1 MNFNTLEYYIKET
14 FTSLKRNSLMTI
26 ASISTVALSILVLGM
41 FLVMVL
47 NVNNI
52 ASHLEN
58 QVQITVYM
66 KDQVRATQL
75 QQMEKV
81 LKSSKGVVD
90 VTAVSKQQALAE
102 FKKRLGDQQRLLDAL
117 GEDNPFPASFE
128 VQVDQPERI
137 AKLVPQIE
145 KMPGVETARFG
156 QEAVKNLFRLT
167 RILRLGGLLLIF
179 LLAVATLF
187 IISNT
192 IRITV
197 FARRREVNIMKYVGA
212 TDSFIRCPFILE
224 GMLMG
229 FTGALLAALALNQL
243 YLAAQERIYGML
255 AFFPLLP
262 YWPMM
267 GILGAGLVLVGTLI
281 GALGSMLSLQRFLKV

>member
-66 KDQVRATQL
+66 KDQVSATQL

-81 LKSSKGVVD
+81 LKNSEGVVD

>member
-26 ASISTVALSILVLGM
+26 ASIFTVALSILVLGM

-66 KDQVRATQL
+66 KDQVSATQL

>member
-52 ASHLEN
+52 ATHLEN

-66 KDQVRATQL
+66 KDEATAPQL
-75 QQMEKV
+75 AQMEKV
-81 LKSSKGVVD
+81 LKNNEGVVE
-90 VTAVSKQQALAE
+90 VTAISKAQALTE

-243 YLAAQERIYGML
+243 YLAAQERIYGTL

-267 GILGAGLVLVGTLI
+267 GILGAGLVLVGILI

>member
-52 ASHLEN
+52 AAHLEN

-66 KDQVRATQL
+66 KDQASATQL

-81 LKSSKGVVD
+81 LKSSEGVVE
-90 VTAVSKQQALAE
+90 VTPVSKQQALTE

-243 YLAAQERIYGML
+243 YLAAQERIYGTL

>member
-52 ASHLEN
+52 ATHLEN

-66 KDQVRATQL
+66 KDEATAPQL
-75 QQMEKV
+75 AQMEKV
-81 LKSSKGVVD
+81 LKNNEGVVE
-90 VTAVSKQQALAE
+90 VTAISKAQALTE

-243 YLAAQERIYGML
+243 YLAAQERIYGTL